1 MAIRVAVFTFEF
13 PPSHSGG
20 LGVHVGGLV
29 DYLRQKGDAV
39 DVFYLGQPPAPSG
52 TLLLP
57 ALEGCLAGGPIDV
70 RMVPGGETVLSRHEC
85 DPYDL
90 VHCHDWHGALPAS
103 LLWQHRVPMITTSH
117 LPAASRFLYSGERA
131 AECSESLEALTLRL
145 SDRVIAVSEF
155 VAREI
160 ERKYRAFARKI
171 RVILHGTDTA
181 LFAPSVGRRKPLVLA
196 VGRLTLQKGFL
207 DLPKIFA
214 SVHKKMPQARLRII
228 GAGADERMLRAA
240 ITESET
246 ASVTEVL
253 SFCDRQALCWNY
265 QQARVVVMPS
275 VYEPFGL
282 VAIEA
287 MACGTPVIAYATG
300 GLPEI
305 ITDGVDGILVAPNDR
320 DGFASALLRLLG
332 DQREAER
339 LGERARQTVL
349 NCFSDKVSYA
359 RTRAL
364 YAD

>member
-1 MAIRVAVFTFEF
+1 M
-13 PPSHSGG
+13 
-20 LGVHVGGLV
+20 
-29 DYLRQKGDAV
+29 
-39 DVFYLGQPPAPSG
+39 
-52 TLLLP
+52 
-57 ALEGCLAGGPIDV
+57 
-70 RMVPGGETVLSRHEC
+70 
-85 DPYDL
+85 
-90 VHCHDWHGALPAS
+90 
-103 LLWQHRVPMITTSH
+103 
-117 LPAASRFLYSGERA
+117 
-131 AECSESLEALTLRL
+131 
-145 SDRVIAVSEF
+145 
-155 VAREI
+155 
-160 ERKYRAFARKI
+160 
-171 RVILHGTDTA
+171 
-181 LFAPSVGRRKPLVLA
+181 
-196 VGRLTLQKGFL
+196 GRLTLQKGFL

-228 GAGADERMLRAA
+228 GAGPDERALRAA

-253 SFCDRQALCWNY
+253 SFCDRQGLCWNY

-364 YAD
+364 YSD